1 MAISLVGLETVDL
14 VSRITGQ
21 KLSQRD
27 LTPPV
32 IFIAGLVTVL
42 LGVIFVGGTV
52 AEPEKQKLLA
62 TLYRFSTPE
71 SDVRRLTHLMI
82 KGVKTNQLY
91 KASEELVSLTA
102 SLTKSQQL
110 LLMSLGYEMSATDG
124 QMDYRK
130 KSYLKN
136 VAKRL
141 GVNPQHLA
149 VLETAFTHQEKFAPT
164 ALEEVHFLL
173 DPVHFHEIDPIFVKA
188 ARDIL
193 VALPAKDK
201 VKTEQ
206 LGIISYEKL
215 KEFQQSSKKIDD
227 FCCQIYQII
236 QQCNEQFFLSY
247 TLLSDITD
255 VSEKNR
261 SKIFRI
267 AVIGEFS
274 QGKSTL
280 LNALLG
286 EEIQPAREIP
296 CSGTVTVLKHGKQKR
311 VICRYRDGREEEI
324 PFSEYQQRASISED
338 AAISCLSDELAQSE
352 IEEIIFEHPD
362 LELCSSGVE
371 IVDSPGLNEHP
382 ERTAITHKLLEN
394 TDAVIFLTNATRSLT
409 LGERD
414 LLQELRTKLNGGKD
428 TEPADNIFVV
438 GNFMDLVRTEKGREQ
453 VKQRIENFVQG
464 EKPIVKGKKRVHFIS
479 AQAALDALKSGSE
492 DEYLKS
498 FRDFTQ
504 SLENFLT
511 LERGQLKINRVIHEV
526 DYLLQQCFDGLN
538 QAERTLEGKI
548 QSSEAEQQKIL
559 DQIGEAS
566 GRDVKIKLIADN
578 LKNEVFD
585 QAVKSWAK
593 WYEGLGDR
601 LMEKSQH
608 WYSEHSPVWSQDK
621 LIRDYANCFIRD
633 LSVEI
638 DEWGNQQLKEVIL
651 QQTVDILDANIEYDL
666 DAIQAK
672 FQNIHV
678 QANASF
684 SERLKLSIDGISDN
698 FIGFGGIGGGFGIG
712 GALAAGLL
720 AFTGVGFIAIII
732 ASVAAGMA
740 SSFGLG
746 MFDIDGLHDQ
756 IKMKVLVMGYEKLG
770 DDESIKKIVN
780 KLQEIID
787 VIFDNK
793 VELAS
798 KVIHEAILLYENI
811 LEQQEI
817 VHKSI
822 LEQHEAGKVSILSKR
837 QELKQI
843 RTAMEV
849 EITV

>member
-14 VSRITGQ
+14 LSRITGQ

-32 IFIAGLVTVL
+32 IFIGSLVTVL

-52 AEPEKQKLLA
+52 SESEKQKLLA

-102 SLTKSQQL
+102 SLTKSQRL
-110 LLMSLGYEMSATDG
+110 LLMSLGYEMSAIDG
-124 QMDYRK
+124 EMDCRK
-130 KSYLKN
+130 KSYLKI
-136 VAKRL
+136 VAKSL

-149 VLETAFTHQEKFAPT
+149 VLETAFTHQGKFEPT

-173 DPVHFHEIDPIFVKA
+173 EPVHFDELDPIFVKA
-188 ARDIL
+188 AEDIL
-193 VALPAKDK
+193 LVLPPKDK
-201 VKTEQ
+201 AKPEQ
-206 LGIISYEKL
+206 ASISSYEEL
-215 KEFQQSSKKIDD
+215 KKFQQTTKKIDD
-227 FCCQIYQII
+227 FCFQTYQII
-236 QQCNEQFFLSY
+236 KDCNEQGVLPY
-247 TLLSDITD
+247 TLFSGITD
-255 VSEKNR
+255 ILKINK
-261 SKIFRI
+261 SKTFRI

-286 EEIQPAREIP
+286 EEIQPVREIP
-296 CSGTVTVLKHGKQKR
+296 CSGAITVLKYGKQKR

-324 PFSEYQQRASISED
+324 PFSEYQQKASISED
-338 AAISCLSDELAQSE
+338 AAIGCLSDELAQSE

-382 ERTAITHKLLEN
+382 ERTAITQKLLEN

-464 EKPIVKGKKRVHFIS
+464 EKPIVKGKNRVHFIS
-479 AQAALDALKSGSE
+479 AQAALDALKSDSE

-511 LERGQLKINRVIHEV
+511 LERGQLKIKRAMHEV
-526 DYLLQQCFDGLN
+526 DCLVQQCFDGLN
-538 QAERTLEGKI
+538 QAERNLESKI
-548 QSSEAEQQKIL
+548 QSSEAEKQKIL

-566 GRDVKIKLIADN
+566 GRDVKIKLIAAN

-585 QAVKSWAK
+585 QAVKSLK
-593 WYEGLGDR
+593 EWYEGLGDR
-601 LMEKSQH
+601 LQEKSQH
-608 WYSEHSPVWSQDK
+608 WVSKHNPIWSQDK
-621 LIRDYANCFIRD
+621 LIIHYTNCFRRN
-633 LSVEI
+633 LSDDI
-638 DEWGNQQLKEVIL
+638 DKWGNTQLKEIIL
-651 QQTVDILDANIEYDL
+651 RQSVDILDANIEYEL

-672 FQNIHV
+672 FQNIDV
-678 QANASF
+678 PTNGSF
-684 SERLKLSIDGISDN
+684 SERLKLSIDGINDDLM
-698 FIGFGGIGGGFGIG
+698 GFGSIGINSVI
-712 GALAAGLL
+712 AAAVL
-720 AFTGVGFIAIII
+720 AFSGVGFIAIII
-732 ASVAAGMA
+732 ASLATAMA

-746 MFDIDGLHDQ
+746 ILDIDGLHDK

-770 DDESIKKIVN
+770 EDESIDKIVN
-780 KLQEIID
+780 KLEEIID
-787 VIFDNK
+787 AIFDNK

-798 KVIHEAILLYENI
+798 KVIHEAILLYEKI
-811 LEQQEI
+811 LEQHEI
-817 VHKSI
+817 VHESI

-837 QELKQI
+837 QELKQV

-849 EITV
+849 GITV